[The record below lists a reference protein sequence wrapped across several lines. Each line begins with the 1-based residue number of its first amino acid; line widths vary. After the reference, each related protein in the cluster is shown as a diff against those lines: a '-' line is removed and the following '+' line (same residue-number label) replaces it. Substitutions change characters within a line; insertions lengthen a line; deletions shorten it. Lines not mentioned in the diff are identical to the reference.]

1 MTTRATFL
9 DLSLINDEAIKAKLI
24 SFLEE
29 DTGISASVDDEV
41 EGVTI
46 PEAAMAVGYNFDTK
60 GPNRDYIGGLGAY
73 ARPRLDHL
81 TLNPF
86 KNVHAPHI
94 YPVNHPEVIAVIKEF
109 CQARGIKPSKN
120 NTYKVDGI
128 VDVKEINLVSRGIHA
143 DLEQQLLESLTMKF

>member
-9 DLSLINDEAIKAKLI
+9 DLSLINDKDIKAKLI

-29 DTGISASVDDEV
+29 DASIDNEV
-41 EGVTI
+41 EGATI
-46 PEAAMAVGYNFDTK
+46 PEAAMALGYNFDTK

-81 TLNPF
+81 TLHPF
-86 KNVHAPHI
+86 KNVHAPHQ

-128 VDVKEINLVSRGIHA
+128 VDVKEINLVSRDTNT
-143 DLEQQLLESLTMKF
+143 DLRELMSSVTMKF

>member
-9 DLSLINDEAIKAKLI
+9 DLSLINDKDIKAKLI

-29 DTGISASVDDEV
+29 DAGIDNEV
-41 EGVTI
+41 EGATI
-46 PEAAMAVGYNFDTK
+46 PEAAMALGYNFDTK

-86 KNVHAPHI
+86 KNVHAPHQ
-94 YPVNHPEVIAVIKEF
+94 YPVNHPKVIAVIKEF

-128 VDVKEINLVSRGIHA
+128 VDVKEINLVSRDNNT
-143 DLEQQLLESLTMKF
+143 DLRELMSSVTMKF

>member
-29 DTGISASVDDEV
+29 DTGIGAEA

-46 PEAAMAVGYNFDTK
+46 PEAAMALGYNFDTK
-60 GPNRDYIGGLGAY
+60 GPNRDCIGGLGAY
-73 ARPRLDHL
+73 AIARLHDL
-81 TLNPF
+81 TTNPF
-86 KNVHAPHI
+86 KNVHAPHK

-109 CQARGIKPSKN
+109 CEKKNIKPSKN
-120 NTYKVDGI
+120 NTYKV
-128 VDVKEINLVSRGIHA
+128 
-143 DLEQQLLESLTMKF
+143 

>member
-9 DLSLINDEAIKAKLI
+9 DLSLINDKDIKAKLI

-29 DTGISASVDDEV
+29 DASIDNEV
-41 EGVTI
+41 EGATI
-46 PEAAMAVGYNFDTK
+46 PEAAMALGYNFDTK

-86 KNVHAPHI
+86 KNAHAPHQ

-109 CQARGIKPSKN
+109 CQARGIKSSKN

-128 VDVKEINLVSRGIHA
+128 VDVKEINLVSRDTNT
-143 DLEQQLLESLTMKF
+143 DLRELMSSVTMKF

>member
-9 DLSLINDEAIKAKLI
+9 DLSLINDKDIKAKLI

-29 DTGISASVDDEV
+29 DSSIDNEV
-41 EGVTI
+41 EGATI
-46 PEAAMAVGYNFDTK
+46 PEAAMALGYNFDTK

-86 KNVHAPHI
+86 KNVHAPHQ

-128 VDVKEINLVSRGIHA
+128 VDVKEINLVSRDNNT
-143 DLEQQLLESLTMKF
+143 DLRELMSSVTMKF

>member
-9 DLSLINDEAIKAKLI
+9 DLSLINDKDIKAKLI

-29 DTGISASVDDEV
+29 DAGIDNEV

-46 PEAAMAVGYNFDTK
+46 PEAAMALGYNFDTK

-86 KNVHAPHI
+86 KNVHAPHQ

-128 VDVKEINLVSRGIHA
+128 VDVKEINLVSRDNNT
-143 DLEQQLLESLTMKF
+143 DLRELMSSVTMKF

>member
-9 DLSLINDEAIKAKLI
+9 DLSLINDKDIKAKLI

-29 DTGISASVDDEV
+29 DAGIDNEV

-46 PEAAMAVGYNFDTK
+46 PEAAMALGYNFDTK

-86 KNVHAPHI
+86 KNVHAPHQ

-128 VDVKEINLVSRGIHA
+128 VDVKEINLVSRDTNT
-143 DLEQQLLESLTMKF
+143 DLRELMSSVTMKF

>member
-9 DLSLINDEAIKAKLI
+9 DLSLINDKDIKAKLI

-29 DTGISASVDDEV
+29 DASIDNEV
-41 EGVTI
+41 EGATI
-46 PEAAMAVGYNFDTK
+46 PEAAMALGYNFDTK

-86 KNVHAPHI
+86 KNAHAPHQ

-128 VDVKEINLVSRGIHA
+128 VDVKEINLVSRDTNT
-143 DLEQQLLESLTMKF
+143 DLRELMSSVTMKF

>member
-9 DLSLINDEAIKAKLI
+9 DLSLINDKDIKAKLI

-29 DTGISASVDDEV
+29 DSSIDNEV
-41 EGVTI
+41 EGATI
-46 PEAAMAVGYNFDTK
+46 PEAAMALGYNFDTK
-60 GPNRDYIGGLGAY
+60 GPNRDYIGGLGAH

-86 KNVHAPHI
+86 KNVHAPHQ

-128 VDVKEINLVSRGIHA
+128 VDVKEINLVSRDTNT
-143 DLEQQLLESLTMKF
+143 DLRELMSSVTMKF

>member
-9 DLSLINDEAIKAKLI
+9 DLSLINDKDIIAKVI
-24 SFLEE
+24 SVLEE
-29 DTGISASVDDEV
+29 DASIDNEV
-41 EGVTI
+41 EGATI
-46 PEAAMAVGYNFDTK
+46 PEAAMALGYNFDTK

-86 KNVHAPHI
+86 KNVHAPHQ

-128 VDVKEINLVSRGIHA
+128 VDVKEINLVSRDTNT
-143 DLEQQLLESLTMKF
+143 DLRELMSSVTMKF

>member
-9 DLSLINDEAIKAKLI
+9 DLSLINDKDIKAKLI

-29 DTGISASVDDEV
+29 DASIDNEV
-41 EGVTI
+41 EGATI
-46 PEAAMAVGYNFDTK
+46 PEAAMALGYNFDTK

-86 KNVHAPHI
+86 KNVHAPHQ

-128 VDVKEINLVSRGIHA
+128 VDIKEINLVSRDNNT
-143 DLEQQLLESLTMKF
+143 DLRELMSSVTMKF

>member
-9 DLSLINDEAIKAKLI
+9 DLSLINDKDIKAKLI

-29 DTGISASVDDEV
+29 DAGIDNEV
-41 EGVTI
+41 EGATI
-46 PEAAMAVGYNFDTK
+46 PEAAMALGYNFDTK

-86 KNVHAPHI
+86 KNVHAPHQ

-128 VDVKEINLVSRGIHA
+128 VDVKEINLVSRDTNT
-143 DLEQQLLESLTMKF
+143 DLRELMSSVTMKF

>member
-9 DLSLINDEAIKAKLI
+9 DLSLINDKDIKAKLI

-29 DTGISASVDDEV
+29 DASIDNEV
-41 EGVTI
+41 EGATI
-46 PEAAMAVGYNFDTK
+46 PEAAMALGYNFDTK

-86 KNVHAPHI
+86 KNVHAPHQ

-128 VDVKEINLVSRGIHA
+128 VDVKEINLVSRDNNT
-143 DLEQQLLESLTMKF
+143 DLRELMSSVTMKF

>member
-9 DLSLINDEAIKAKLI
+9 DLSLINDKDIKAKLI

-29 DTGISASVDDEV
+29 DASIDNEV
-41 EGVTI
+41 EGATI
-46 PEAAMAVGYNFDTK
+46 PEAAMALGYNFDTK

-86 KNVHAPHI
+86 KNVHAPHQ

-128 VDVKEINLVSRGIHA
+128 VDVKEINLVSRDTNT
-143 DLEQQLLESLTMKF
+143 DLRELMSSVTMKF

>member
-9 DLSLINDEAIKAKLI
+9 DLSLINDKDIKAKLI

-29 DTGISASVDDEV
+29 DAGIDNEV

-46 PEAAMAVGYNFDTK
+46 PEAAMALGYNFDTK

-86 KNVHAPHI
+86 KNVHAPHQ

-109 CQARGIKPSKN
+109 CQTRGIKPSKN

-128 VDVKEINLVSRGIHA
+128 VDVKEINLVSRDTNT
-143 DLEQQLLESLTMKF
+143 DLRELMSSVTMKF

>member
-9 DLSLINDEAIKAKLI
+9 DLSLINDKDIKAKLI

-29 DTGISASVDDEV
+29 DASIDNEV
-41 EGVTI
+41 EGATI
-46 PEAAMAVGYNFDTK
+46 PEAAMALGYNFDTK

-86 KNVHAPHI
+86 KNAHAPPQ

-128 VDVKEINLVSRGIHA
+128 VDVKEINLVSRDNNT
-143 DLEQQLLESLTMKF
+143 DLRELMSSVTMKF